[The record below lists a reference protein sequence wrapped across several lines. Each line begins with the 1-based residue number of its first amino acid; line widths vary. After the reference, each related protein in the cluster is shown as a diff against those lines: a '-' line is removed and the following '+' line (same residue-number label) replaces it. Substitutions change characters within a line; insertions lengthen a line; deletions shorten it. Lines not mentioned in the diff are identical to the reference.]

1 MLESNDAEFT
11 YREYRSAPLSV
22 DELRSVL
29 GKLGMTA
36 REVLRSRDAKKRGLS
51 GEESD
56 DELITLMAAHPTL
69 LQRPIAVL
77 GERAVLGRPVEN
89 LLALLVSS
97 DP

>member
-1 MLESNDAEFT
+1 
-11 YREYRSAPLSV
+11 
-22 DELRSVL
+22 
-29 GKLGMTA
+29 MTA

-89 LLALLVSS
+89 LVALLVSS